1 MFGMADDK
9 EPAEKVLIALSSAA
23 ITFKDSA
30 NSNLTTILV
39 DSGASGHYFD
49 DAIIRDLKRR
59 LKGYVDLATPRTFFT
74 AGEGLLDGT
83 VEGVLLGLFID
94 NFDNQ
99 ILVRVDI
106 MVVPGTGR
114 NLFSVMTV
122 AKKSIV
128 TSRRPT

>member
-9 EPAEKVLIALSSAA
+9 EPVEKVLMALSSAA

-30 NSNLTTILV
+30 RQQHTTILV

-49 DAIIRDLKRR
+49 DAIIRDLKYR
-59 LKGYVDLATPRTFFT
+59 LQGYYVHLATPRTFFT

-83 VEGVLLGLFID
+83 AEAVLLDLVTD
-94 NFDNQ
+94 NFGNQ

-106 MVVPGTGR
+106 MWCLGLG
-114 NLFSVMTV
+114 
-122 AKKSIV
+122 AIC
-128 TSRRPT
+128 SR